1 MNFEFKN
8 KQLNINKLDEHKVK
22 SIISNIIKEKELAL
36 AAKDQEVTGLNE
48 RLKMKD
54 QEVTGLNERLSQE
67 LAGLKESL
75 VAKDQELAGLKES
88 LKMKD
93 QELEKLNNK
102 INKAIADDENFIN
115 QLNSGK
121 RSYKKAG
128 PFIML
133 T

>member
-22 SIISNIIKEKELAL
+22 SIISNIIKENELAL
-36 AAKDQEVTGLNE
+36 AAKDQELA
-48 RLKMKD
+48 RLK
-54 QEVTGLNERLSQE
+54 ER
-67 LAGLKESL
+67 L

-102 INKAIADDENFIN
+102 INKANNDDEIVIN

>member
-22 SIISNIIKEKELAL
+22 SIISNIIKENELAL
-36 AAKDQEVTGLNE
+36 AAKDQELA
-48 RLKMKD
+48 RLK
-54 QEVTGLNERLSQE
+54 ESLSQE

-102 INKAIADDENFIN
+102 INKANNDDEIVIN